1 MNIKDAIAY
10 SLLTLIMR
18 KMIIILPRI
27 AGVVTSTNKKDDY
40 ICYVGIANDEKLL
53 VDKIPYGEAVF
64 ISTYGSQFYDSV
76 DFDAKTAEDAAKFIF
91 DGGIFAN
98 YKKQ

>member
-1 MNIKDAIAY
+1 M
-10 SLLTLIMR
+10 
-18 KMIIILPRI
+18 
-27 AGVVTSTNKKDDY
+27 
-40 ICYVGIANDEKLL
+40 GIANDEKLL

-64 ISTYGSQFYDSV
+64 ISTYGSQFYDPV
-76 DFDAKTAEDAAKFIF
+76 DFDAKTADDAAKFIF